1 MPYEQSSLD
10 DEIRACH
17 KRATQSYDAAAKAF
31 AQLEVRDPASTSIVQ
46 MLLGA
51 GEEVAELRLRLESIE
66 AKLDVLLRQAGA
78 NGSAASA

>member
-1 MPYEQSSLD
+1 MPYEQRALD

-17 KRATQSYDAAAKAF
+17 KRATQSYDAAAAAF
-31 AQLEVRDPASTSIVQ
+31 AQVVDRDPAATSIVQ

-66 AKLDVLLRQAGA
+66 AKLDALLSRADGSGAG
-78 NGSAASA
+78 